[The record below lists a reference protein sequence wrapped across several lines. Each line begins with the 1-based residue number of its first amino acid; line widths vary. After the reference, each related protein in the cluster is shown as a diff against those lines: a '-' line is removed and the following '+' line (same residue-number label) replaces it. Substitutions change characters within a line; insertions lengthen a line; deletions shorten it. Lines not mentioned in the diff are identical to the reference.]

1 MSLNGALQVGRS
13 ALVASQAALQVAGNN
28 MANAATKG
36 YHRRTVHLTPTRDEI
51 AGRGYYVGRGVELGA
66 IRREIDTALQA
77 RLRDAMSEEHGAIVD
92 QRFLAMI
99 ETLQHELTGDDVSS
113 QLSAFFNAF
122 SEMANNPEDQ
132 AVRAVVIQQG
142 QALAGRISGLRS
154 DYNVVI
160 KEIDRTI
167 GATLSD
173 INELLG
179 QLEVVTQQ
187 FAESR
192 TGVDESSA
200 LLDQR
205 DILIDELSKHL
216 DVTAIQQ
223 ESGNVD
229 LLVGS
234 VPIFLAGQSRGVELR
249 TQSIGNQVEV
259 SIRVAEDGT
268 QIQVSSGALA
278 GLLRQRED
286 TVQPAI
292 DDLDELAGHLIFQ
305 VNRLHSQGQG
315 RSGVPSVVGTYT
327 VSDTTANLNSIDAGL
342 PFDIDNGSFF
352 IHVTHSDT
360 GARTTYQINVDGNAD
375 SLDDL
380 INEINVV
387 VGVPN
392 VTAAT
397 GLGNTLTLTAAS
409 GFEISFSDDSSGA
422 LAALG
427 INTFFT
433 GSNGGDIDVNQIV
446 VGDPNLLAVGAGH
459 VPGSNGTALAIADLQ
474 NTQLDDLGGQSLRD
488 LWHNATNAL
497 AIKTAAAN
505 SGVAS
510 AQLVRQSLEAQVQ
523 VVSGVSLDEEALNL
537 LTFQHQFQAAA
548 RFISVIDE
556 ALQTLMSLV

>member
-1 MSLNGALQVGRS
+1 MSLNGSLQVGRS
-13 ALVASQAALQVAGNN
+13 ALVASQAALQVAGSN

-36 YHRRTVHLTPTRDEI
+36 YHRRTVHLAPMRDEI
-51 AGRGYYVGRGVELGA
+51 AGRGHYVGRGVELVA
-66 IRREIDTALQA
+66 IRREVDTALQA

-99 ETLQHELTGDDVSS
+99 ETLQHELSGDDVSS

-122 SEMANNPEDQ
+122 SELANNPEDH

-167 GATLSD
+167 GSTLSE
-173 INELLG
+173 INDLLG

-187 FAESR
+187 IAESR

-216 DVTAIQQ
+216 DVTAIEQ

-234 VPIFLAGQSRGVELR
+234 VPIFLAGKSRGVELR
-249 TQSIGNQVEV
+249 TQSVGNQVEL

-268 QIQVSSGALA
+268 EIQVSSGALA

-315 RSGVPSVVGTYT
+315 RLGVPSVVGTYT

-342 PFDIDNGSFF
+342 PFDIENGSFF

-360 GARTTYQINVDGNAD
+360 GARTTHQINVDGNAD

-427 INTFFT
+427 VNTFFT
-433 GSNGGDIDVNQIV
+433 GSNGGDIDVNQTV

-459 VPGSNGTALAIADLQ
+459 VPGSNGTALAIVNLQ
-474 NTQLDDLGGQSLRD
+474 NTQLDDLGGQSLRE
-488 LWHNATNAL
+488 LWHNAVNAL
-497 AIKTAAAN
+497 AIKTDAAN

-510 AQLVRQSLEAQVQ
+510 AQLVRESLEAQVQ
-523 VVSGVSLDEEALNL
+523 AVSGVSLDEEALNL

-548 RFISVIDE
+548 RFISVI
-556 ALQTLMSLV
+556 